1 MGLRLINMQ
10 AFFSSTQNLYVLGVG
25 EKNNNKL
32 ILMSLES
39 LKKKRKGVGLKK
51 YLKK

>member
-25 EKNNNKL
+25 EKNNNKQKDRSCPETL
-32 ILMSLES
+32 
-39 LKKKRKGVGLKK
+39 
-51 YLKK
+51 